1 MGALRCAF
9 RDALWENL
17 FQERQDLPR
26 WQRGEFVRQFGGDA
40 GEVGETDD
48 TIGELSGGDAEQLAG
63 GAGGQPQAGAASGF
77 IGCGVRGAGLRAEDQ
92 CVWAV
97 GSTQHDRRPGMRHMC
112 ERQGC
117 IGGGGEPSQLG
128 DPRTQRFRRGHRCF
142 DQVYLHGHPTH
153 CKQLTA
159 GYSARSRAEISYR
172 TGWHRRHAL
181 LMIVITGATGTIGS
195 EIVRQL
201 AARGVRVRAVTR
213 NPERVPAGV
222 EVVRGDYHDPDSMA
236 AAMTGADAAFLVG
249 VLGPDDAE
257 TDRALV
263 RTARAAGV
271 RRIVKL
277 SAIGTGDPELGRVGT
292 WHMPGEQAARESGLE
307 WTILRPTS
315 FASNTLS
322 WADAIR
328 SGRPVPNLTGT
339 GSQGVIDPR
348 DVAAVAAEALL
359 TPGHS
364 GHIYTLTGPAL
375 LTCADQV
382 TTLAA
387 VLGQPLDVVDVPEDV
402 AREHMISSGMSP
414 EFADGA
420 LAGQAYVRAGG
431 NATLTDDVHQVL
443 GRAPRSYAEWAA
455 DHASFFA
462 ALADAP

>member
-1 MGALRCAF
+1 
-9 RDALWENL
+9 
-17 FQERQDLPR
+17 
-26 WQRGEFVRQFGGDA
+26 
-40 GEVGETDD
+40 
-48 TIGELSGGDAEQLAG
+48 
-63 GAGGQPQAGAASGF
+63 
-77 IGCGVRGAGLRAEDQ
+77 
-92 CVWAV
+92 
-97 GSTQHDRRPGMRHMC
+97 
-112 ERQGC
+112 
-117 IGGGGEPSQLG
+117 
-128 DPRTQRFRRGHRCF
+128 
-142 DQVYLHGHPTH
+142 
-153 CKQLTA
+153 
-159 GYSARSRAEISYR
+159 
-172 TGWHRRHAL
+172 
-181 LMIVITGATGTIGS
+181 MIVITGATGTIGS
-195 EIVRQL
+195 EVVRQL
-201 AARGVRVRAVTR
+201 AARGVPVRAVTR
-213 NPERVPAGV
+213 NPQRVPAEV
-222 EVVRGDYHDPDSMA
+222 EAVRGDYRDPDSMA

-263 RTARAAGV
+263 RTARDAGV

-307 WTILRPTS
+307 WTILRPSS

-328 SGRPVPNLTGT
+328 SGQPVPNLTGT

-382 TTLAA
+382 ATLAT
-387 VLGQPLDVVDVPEDV
+387 VLGHPLDVVDVPENV

-414 EFADGA
+414 EFVEGA
-420 LAGQAYVRAGG
+420 LAGQAYIRAGG

-443 GRAPRSYAEWAA
+443 GRPPRSYAEWAT
-455 DHASFFA
+455 DHASSFPRFA
-462 ALADAP
+462 DSSAP

>member
-1 MGALRCAF
+1 
-9 RDALWENL
+9 
-17 FQERQDLPR
+17 
-26 WQRGEFVRQFGGDA
+26 
-40 GEVGETDD
+40 
-48 TIGELSGGDAEQLAG
+48 
-63 GAGGQPQAGAASGF
+63 
-77 IGCGVRGAGLRAEDQ
+77 
-92 CVWAV
+92 
-97 GSTQHDRRPGMRHMC
+97 
-112 ERQGC
+112 
-117 IGGGGEPSQLG
+117 
-128 DPRTQRFRRGHRCF
+128 
-142 DQVYLHGHPTH
+142 
-153 CKQLTA
+153 
-159 GYSARSRAEISYR
+159 
-172 TGWHRRHAL
+172 
-181 LMIVITGATGTIGS
+181 MIVITGATGTIGS

-201 AARGVRVRAVTR
+201 AAREVRVRAVTR

-236 AAMTGADAAFLVG
+236 TAMTGADVAFLIG

-263 RTARAAGV
+263 RTARDAGV

-292 WHMPGEQAARESGLE
+292 WHMPGERAARESGLE

-414 EFADGA
+414 DFADGA

-443 GRAPRSYAEWAA
+443 GRTPRSYAEWAA
-455 DHASFFA
+455 DHASFFT
-462 ALADAP
+462 ALADHHTP